1 MIAKEKALEI
11 FSKHYVSIFNI
22 NCDYSEEC
30 LISNL
35 SQKHAIIT
43 VDEIIAV
50 KLLWHQKD
58 TNDLDYWNEVKQEIQ
73 KL

>member
-1 MIAKEKALEI
+1 MTAKEKALEI
-11 FSKHYVSIFNI
+11 FSKHYISIFNI

-35 SQKHAIIT
+35 AQKHAIIT
-43 VDEIIAV
+43 VDEILNNGGLGTLMDEWWQDV
-50 KLLWHQKD
+50 K
-58 TNDLDYWNEVKQEIQ
+58 TEIQ